1 MKERNLEKKNREI
14 YDRELINKKLDEEDR
29 LREVIQKKLKMK

>member
-1 MKERNLEKKNREI
+1 MKERNLEKKNRDI